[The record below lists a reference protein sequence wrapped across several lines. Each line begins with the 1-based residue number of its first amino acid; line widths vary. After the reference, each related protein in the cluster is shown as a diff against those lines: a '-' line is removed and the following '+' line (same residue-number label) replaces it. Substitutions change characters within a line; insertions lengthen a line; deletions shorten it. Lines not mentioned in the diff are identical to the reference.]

1 MSNNSNYV
9 NISDLPVIPEIAP
22 GDYFVVKTPQGQA
35 LIDYVDLPFTTV
47 SGNNVTIFGSL
58 SSDSLTVSTSI
69 SAASEYITQIYVN
82 GVSGLNTT
90 GNYNTFDI
98 RSGIIVDAGN
108 TTSDYIIS
116 LSATTD
122 TKLNAVSAA
131 VPKIFTDSGIVYIN
145 ASVAAPSFSEVCIGN
160 NDVPQNLFIQPDD
173 VNIQYLF
180 NAELDQFLLTNYL
193 SSIPMVYV
201 EENVSNSYTNSNSKI
216 QFRAVFR
223 PPLKSGARVAWN
235 IAKIYSS

>member
-1 MSNNSNYV
+1 MVPVAQAAAVAAPVPPSTSANG
-9 NISDLPVIPEIAP
+9 VIPEIAP

-69 SAASEYITQIYVN
+69 SAASAYITQIYVD

-173 VNIQYLF
+173 VNICF
-180 NAELDQFLLTNYL
+180 V
-193 SSIPMVYV
+193 SIPLQDYFKG
-201 EENVSNSYTNSNSKI
+201 TNIQWVVFESTLVPPTVMSTMLTTRSKDECS
-216 QFRAVFR
+216 R
-223 PPLKSGARVAWN
+223 
-235 IAKIYSS
+235 

>member
-9 NISDLPVIPEIAP
+9 NISALPIIPEIAP

-35 LIDYVDLPFTTV
+35 LIDYADLPFTAV

-58 SSDSLTVSTSI
+58 SSNSLTVSTSI
-69 SAASEYITQIYVN
+69 SAASAYITQIYVD
-82 GVSGLNTT
+82 GVSGLTTT

-98 RSGIIVDAGN
+98 RSGIIVDVGN
-108 TTSDYIIS
+108 TTSNYIIS

-131 VPKIFTDSGIVYIN
+131 VPKIFSDNGIIYIN
-145 ASVAAPSFSEVCIGN
+145 ASNTAPSFSEVVIGN
-160 NDVPQNLFIQPDD
+160 NTIPQNLFILPDEI
-173 VNIQYLF
+173 NIQYLF
-180 NAELDQFLLTNYL
+180 NTELNSFLTTNYL
-193 SSIPMVYV
+193 SSIPMVFV
-201 EENVSNSYTNSNSKI
+201 EESVSNSYTNSNSKI

-223 PPLKSGARVAWN
+223 PPLKSNARLAWN
-235 IAKIYSS
+235 ITKIYSS